1 MDPFDADFRS
11 SIHRHGPP
19 GWHETS
25 GQVIKY
31 FKNLGFPEIR
41 GRIPYFS
48 PTIVSVGWCEVAII
62 WSDIYICIMYV
73 RYIYIYHIIQCLQ
86 TKMLMISF
94 LALIFFSFR
103 QIGQNTRDPNSL
115 FPLERSQPHRQFDV
129 PNFPA
134 PDALA
139 PPIGRLV
146 QEEKL
151 RHLGCNAVKTGCSC
165 LDGFENSR
173 VQPWLFFLSAGFQGW
188 SSSSPIFFTPFFP
201 GKHQTCLE
209 RTLQSWCILYFQE
222 GFKVYAKHMQVHLGM

>member
-1 MDPFDADFRS
+1 MHHVR
-11 SIHRHGPP
+11 
-19 GWHETS
+19 
-25 GQVIKY
+25 
-31 FKNLGFPEIR
+31 
-41 GRIPYFS
+41 
-48 PTIVSVGWCEVAII
+48 TI
-62 WSDIYICIMYV
+62 
-73 RYIYIYHIIQCLQ
+73 YIYISHYTMFTNQNAHD
-86 TKMLMISF
+86 F
-94 LALIFFSFR
+94 LSCFDFFSFR

-188 SSSSPIFFTPFFP
+188 SSSSPIICFTPIFFW

-209 RTLQSWCILYFQE
+209 RTLQSSCILYFQA
-222 GFKVYAKHMQVHLGM
+222 G

>member
-1 MDPFDADFRS
+1 M
-11 SIHRHGPP
+11 
-19 GWHETS
+19 
-25 GQVIKY
+25 V
-31 FKNLGFPEIR
+31 
-41 GRIPYFS
+41 
-48 PTIVSVGWCEVAII
+48 WCEVAII

-73 RYIYIYHIIQCLQ
+73 RYTLYDVYKPKCSWFPFLLWFFFFPSNW
-86 TKMLMISF
+86 TKHQGPKF
-94 LALIFFSFR
+94 TFSFGTLAAA
-103 QIGQNTRDPNSL
+103 QAIWCSV
-115 FPLERSQPHRQFDV
+115 H
-129 PNFPA
+129 FPA

-209 RTLQSWCILYFQE
+209 RTLQSWCILYFQA
-222 GFKVYAKHMQVHLGM
+222 V